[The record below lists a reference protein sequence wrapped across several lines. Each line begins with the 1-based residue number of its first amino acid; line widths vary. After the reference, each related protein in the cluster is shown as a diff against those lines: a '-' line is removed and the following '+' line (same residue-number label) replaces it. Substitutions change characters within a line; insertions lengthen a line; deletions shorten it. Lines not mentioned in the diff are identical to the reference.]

1 MPRHGRYLNISPKK
15 REKELE
21 GQRRKEKGKGGHT
34 RLLEVTLSQAPKMK
48 SPPDRDI
55 RLLPYYSV
63 IVHRDMSKTTDAR
76 LRVLEMLPAP
86 GVTQPIVF
94 SF

>member
-1 MPRHGRYLNISPKK
+1 MGGWCHGRYLNISPKK

-21 GQRRKEKGKGGHT
+21 GQWRKEKGKGGHT

-63 IVHRDMSKTTDAR
+63 IVHRHVKDD
-76 LRVLEMLPAP
+76 
-86 GVTQPIVF
+86 GC
-94 SF
+94 